1 MTRASTK
8 AAEARRANASLRSS
22 AKDCPPEMRSP
33 SRRSPGKRSFAV
45 ERTPSPT
52 RLSPKPAANH
62 VGSPKRLS
70 PKPAIHVGSP
80 KRLSPKPAPIR
91 VGSPMRGGGGARPWT
106 APAAG
111 TQGRVPDWRS
121 SSQLTIL
128 SGGRGGVPALGPTG
142 RDIII
147 DRTMDA
153 ERTRLKKTLRGRST
167 SAVGGEILQWGVHSV
182 SFSLSSKLEHSE
194 AAAGVIIGV
203 CASDLDPTKVLSV
216 FDGEDGWG
224 FEMST
229 GAFVREG
236 EATGEAAPRA
246 PQPGDQLNVVLS
258 IGGADGDTLAL
269 YIDDELQSRTV
280 ICSHMASRGRAKLK
294 PGEGYSWA
302 VALADP
308 GQAVRVHLTGD
319 PDFSGVRP
327 VTSPH

>member
-22 AKDCPPEMRSP
+22 GKDCPPEMRSP
-33 SRRSPGKRSFAV
+33 SRRSPDKSSFAV
-45 ERTPSPT
+45 ERTPSSPT
-52 RLSPKPAANH
+52 
-62 VGSPKRLS
+62 
-70 PKPAIHVGSP
+70 
-80 KRLSPKPAPIR
+80 RLSPKPAPIR
-91 VGSPMRGGGGARPWT
+91 VGSPMRLSPKPAPIRVGSPMRGGGARPWT

-229 GAFVREG
+229 GAFVRDG
-236 EATGEAAPRA
+236 EATGEAAPRP
-246 PQPGDQLNVVLS
+246 PQQGDQLNVVLS

-294 PGEGYSWA
+294 PGEGYAWA